1 MKILDIWK
9 FRIFARV
16 SIIII
21 CTKRSKFID
30 PDHVVQIPLSDYVKK
45 LDVKVRERYLKKIS
59 TTGIDPVLIDGKR
72 LEPDCLP
79 SAESSDFLC
88 YLVLETSYYTQKQFK
103 PSGVSK
109 STIKWCRALFATLAV
124 MNATELVLK
133 IRPEKKVKSLRD
145 LNPWPLHRYRY

>member
-1 MKILDIWK
+1 M
-9 FRIFARV
+9 
-16 SIIII
+16 S
-21 CTKRSKFID
+21 SKFHCLIT
-30 PDHVVQIPLSDYVKK
+30 LKK

-103 PSGVSK
+103 PSGVSR

-124 MNATELVLK
+124 MNATDWTSIENKAWKKSQVLEGFE
-133 IRPEKKVKSLRD
+133 PMTFAPVSVLMCSLC
-145 LNPWPLHRYRY
+145 